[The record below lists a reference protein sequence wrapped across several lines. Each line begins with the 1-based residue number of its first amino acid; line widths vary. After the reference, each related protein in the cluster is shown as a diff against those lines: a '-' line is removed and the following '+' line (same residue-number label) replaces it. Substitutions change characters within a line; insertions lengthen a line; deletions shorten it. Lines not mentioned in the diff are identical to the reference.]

1 MKCFSFDNW
10 LMILFFSIFRSAQ
23 SGTSTP
29 QSTASLRNNV
39 IPSDSASIAS
49 DDISDAASDIEQL
62 QIAVNV
68 GVQMLSETIE
78 EDLTQLHHLR
88 VVSSALNA
96 DFRNDLERL
105 VQVHILSLVSSIHL
119 IVTIGSQKESVIH
132 L

>member
-1 MKCFSFDNW
+1 MFTCNNW
-10 LMILFFSIFRSAQ
+10 LLILCALKVRSAQ

-29 QSTASLRNNV
+29 QSTASFRNNV